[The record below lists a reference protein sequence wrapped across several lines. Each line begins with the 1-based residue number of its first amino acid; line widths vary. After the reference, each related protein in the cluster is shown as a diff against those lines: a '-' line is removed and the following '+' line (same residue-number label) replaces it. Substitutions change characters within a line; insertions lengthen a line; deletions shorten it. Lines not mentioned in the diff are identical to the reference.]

1 MQWEVS
7 SELMHLEA
15 LVESSIRIEK
25 SEGVLDQHFGIRILL
40 LGGASLKESVFT
52 PVFQYYSLSSQ
63 SLATTLIIPITAC
76 YSLELRSAKTI

>member
-25 SEGVLDQHFGIRILL
+25 TEGLLDQHFGLQN
-40 LGGASLKESVFT
+40 S
-52 PVFQYYSLSSQ
+52 
-63 SLATTLIIPITAC
+63 
-76 YSLELRSAKTI
+76 TIGWKHH